1 MEKVFL
7 IIIITLVIGI
17 GITYVIIS
25 SNPDK
30 IEKLRLEEERTQLLD
45 SVNQLKQC
53 KFDSECILLNT
64 GTCTCPTSVNDSNF
78 VQKIEAYNTRI
89 AQLETT
95 NCNPACLATIPKC
108 VQNKCILS
116 KWQLH

>member
-7 IIIITLVIGI
+7 IIIITLIVGI

-30 IEKLRLEEERTQLLD
+30 IEKLRLEEERSQLLD
-45 SVNQLKQC
+45 SVNQYKQC
-53 KFDSECILLNT
+53 KVDSNCILLNI
-64 GTCTCPTSVNDSNF
+64 GSCTCPTSINDSSF
-78 VQKIEAYNTRI
+78 AQRIEAYNTRI

-95 NCNPACLATIPKC
+95 NCNPSCITTIPKC
-108 VQNKCILS
+108 VENKCILS
-116 KWQLH
+116 K